1 MSPHHKAFIA
11 AVAVSAI
18 ALFFFRRPFSD
29 MLGAKRYYNW
39 ALTWLAI
46 TSFSFIITN
55 FWLFAVASAAFIFI
69 FSRAE
74 PVKPAIYVLLL
85 AATPPEAYYIPGFA
99 GINKFLSISPQLVVA
114 FVVLI
119 PSFISGAQ
127 MKKIARTANTTDML
141 ILLWLILQIALSI
154 RAPTVT
160 HMMRLGLE
168 EFLGLA
174 PLYYVLS
181 RYPKR
186 LEDLRAISAALVLSV
201 LVLSAVSMVEFL
213 RSWRLYNSVATNWGS
228 TAPLWY
234 TFREGYLRAAVTTQN
249 PIAWG
254 VVAMTGFGVALATL
268 NDGAS
273 RFYRY
278 AGLAL
283 LGAGVVVSM
292 SRGPWVGAA
301 VVVIMMALVS
311 PKMITR
317 SVQLAAAGGAA
328 LIAAMATPFGNRLL
342 GLLPFIGDTAGNTI
356 DYRQQLL
363 EVSWQVILEKP
374 FFGSVNYL
382 DHPKMQVMRQGEGI
396 IDIVNTYVQVL
407 LGSGFV
413 GLFLFV
419 GILLSTLF
427 AVYKAMKSART
438 HNPKLAL
445 YCQAYFATIV
455 GMMLTIFTT
464 SSVPPI
470 PLFFWSLIALG
481 VALTRIEAVER
492 LKAEAPAAAPQ
503 DAPLLSPET
512 APATRFAW
520 K

>member
-1 MSPHHKAFIA
+1 MSPHYKAFI
-11 AVAVSAI
+11 VAFGVSAI
-18 ALFFFRRPFSD
+18 ALFFFRGPFSN

-39 ALTWLAI
+39 ALIWLAI
-46 TSFSFIITN
+46 TSFTFIMTN
-55 FWLFAVASAAFIFI
+55 FWLFIIASAALIFV

-74 PVKPAIYVLLL
+74 PIKPAIYVLLL
-85 AATPPEAYYIPGFA
+85 AATPPEAYDIPGFA
-99 GINKFLSISPQLVVA
+99 GINKLIAISPQLVVA
-114 FVVLI
+114 LIVLI
-119 PSFISGAQ
+119 PSLLSGAQ
-127 MKKIARTANTTDML
+127 MKKIARTANTADIL
-141 ILLWLILQIALSI
+141 VLLWLALQIALAV

-160 HMMRLGLE
+160 HMLRLGLQ
-168 EFLGLA
+168 EFLMLA

-186 LEDLRAISAALVLSV
+186 FEDLRIISAALVLSV
-201 LVLSAVSMVEFL
+201 IVLCAISVVEFL
-213 RSWRLYNSVATNWGS
+213 RNWNLYNSVSNNWGS

-234 TFREGYLRAAVTTQN
+234 KFREGYLRAVVTTQN

-254 VVAMTGFGVALATL
+254 VVAMTGFGIAFATL
-268 NDGAS
+268 NDQVS

-278 AGLAL
+278 AGFAV
-283 LGAGVVVSM
+283 LGAGVIVSM

-301 VVVIMMALVS
+301 VVVMMMVMIG

-317 SVQLAAAGGAA
+317 SIQLSAAGGLA
-328 LIAAMATPFGNRLL
+328 LIAAMATPFGNRILS
-342 GLLPFIGDTAGNTI
+342 LLPFFGDSASDTI

-363 EVSWQVILEKP
+363 QVSWEVVMEKP
-374 FFGSVNYL
+374 FFGSVDYL
-382 DHPKMQVMRQGEGI
+382 EHPKLQIMRQGEGI
-396 IDIVNTYVQVL
+396 IDIVNTYIQVL

-419 GILLSTLF
+419 GILLSTLL

-438 HNPKLAL
+438 HNTKLAL

-455 GMMLTIFTT
+455 AMMLTIFTT
-464 SSVPPI
+464 SSVAPI

-492 LKAEAPAAAPQ
+492 EKAQAPAAAQEDSP
-503 DAPLLSPET
+503 ALSPET

>member
-11 AVAVSAI
+11 AFAISAI

-46 TSFSFIITN
+46 TSFAFILTN
-55 FWLFAVASAAFIFI
+55 FWLFAAACAAFIFV
-69 FSRAE
+69 FSRSE
-74 PVKPAIYVLLL
+74 PVKPALYVLLL
-85 AATPPEAYYIPGFA
+85 AATPPEAYYIPGVA
-99 GINKFLSISPQLVVA
+99 GINKLIAVSPQLVVA

-119 PSFISGAQ
+119 PSLVSGAQ
-127 MKKIARTANTTDML
+127 MKKIARTANTTDVL
-141 ILLWLILQIALSI
+141 VLLWLILQVALSI

-160 HMMRLGLE
+160 HMLRLGLE
-168 EFLGLA
+168 ELLALA
-174 PLYYVLS
+174 PLFYVLS

-186 LEDLRAISAALVLSV
+186 LEDLRVISAALVLAV
-201 LVLSAVSMVEFL
+201 LVLSAISMFEFL
-213 RSWRLYNSVATNWGS
+213 RSWRLYNSIPNNWGS

-234 TFREGYLRAAVTTQN
+234 TFREGYLRAAVTAQN

-254 VVAMTGFGVALATL
+254 VIAMTGFGVAFATL
-268 NDGAS
+268 NDGVS

-278 AGLAL
+278 AGFAL
-283 LGAGVVVSM
+283 LGAGVIVSM

-301 VVVIMMALVS
+301 VIVMMMVLVG

-317 SVQLAAAGGAA
+317 SIQLSAAGGAA
-328 LIAAMATPFGNRLL
+328 LLAAMATPFGNRIL
-342 GLLPFIGDTAGNTI
+342 GLLPFIGDSASNTI
-356 DYRQQLL
+356 DYRQQLI

-374 FFGSVNYL
+374 FFGSVNFL

-396 IDIVNTYVQVL
+396 IDIVNTYLQVL

-427 AVYKAMKSART
+427 AVYKAMKSARRY
-438 HNPKLAL
+438 NPKLAL

-464 SSVPPI
+464 SSVAPI

-492 LKAEAPAAAPQ
+492 RKAQAPAAETQ
-503 DAPLLSPET
+503 DDPLLAPEA